1 MSVYFKYLTNRFVIA
16 LMVFVAWISFIDDNS
31 LLYQHRLNK
40 QIKQLEDKKAFYTN
54 AIKQQKQT
62 LKDLNND
69 EKLKKYAREKLLMKR
84 QGEDIY
90 IIETKDIKDSE

>member
-16 LMVFVAWISFIDDNS
+16 LIVFVAWMSFIDDNS
-31 LLYQHRLNK
+31 LLYQHRLNN
-40 QIKQLEDKKAFYTN
+40 QIKQLEDKKAFYTE

-69 EKLKKYAREKLLMKR
+69 EKLKKYAREKLLMKKK
-84 QGEDIY
+84 GEDIY
-90 IIETKDIKDSE
+90 IIETENIKISE

>member
-16 LMVFVAWISFIDDNS
+16 LIVFAAWMSFIDDNS

-40 QIKQLEDKKAFYTN
+40 QIKQLEDKKAFYTE
-54 AIKQQKQT
+54 AIKQQNQT

-90 IIETKDIKDSE
+90 IIETGNQK

>member
-16 LMVFVAWISFIDDNS
+16 LIVFVAWISFIDDNS

-90 IIETKDIKDSE
+90 IIKNENKK